1 MPAETVFVE
10 EGKHPMGRFA
20 RAEGLPDGGS
30 MFDGG
35 PHFPQVCAHLFCA
48 PRRPRAQSPSHPAHP
63 QVLREGR
70 LLDVSSAQ
78 TLLQLRASSL
88 EVLSADGGSPPSK
101 LPA

>member
-35 PHFPQVCAHLFCA
+35 PHFPQVCAHLFLCT
-48 PRRPRAQSPSHPAHP
+48 PRAQS
-63 QVLREGR
+63 
-70 LLDVSSAQ
+70 
-78 TLLQLRASSL
+78 ASL
-88 EVLSADGGSPPSK
+88 TVRTRRCCARGGCSM
-101 LPA
+101 

>member
-35 PHFPQVCAHLFCA
+35 PHFPQV
-48 PRRPRAQSPSHPAHP
+48 
-63 QVLREGR
+63 LREGR

-88 EVLSADGGSPPSK
+88 EVLSADGGNPPSK